1 MQTNLT
7 TSHSVNLISL
17 EKYFDEMVTLYE
29 SKIFPKVFL
38 LNGQK
43 GIGKFTLVMHF
54 LNYIFTKNETANYNV
69 KNKLI
74 NIKSNFHNSI
84 LNHTCSHII
93 FLKAEEGKNIKIEDA
108 RNLKSNLSSTSLSK
122 NERFIII
129 DDVEFLNTNSAN
141 ALLKILEEPS
151 TNNYFILINNQQ
163 ADLIETIYSRCLP
176 NNIYLTM
183 IQKKKIVE
191 YLLKKDKEVSIIEYD
206 GFLSPGL
213 YINYNKLLRKY
224 KIDITDDI
232 KQKIYKLLYA
242 FQKDKN
248 NVLISLSVFLIE
260 QYFYKLIK
268 EENAHIDFLIGLK
281 STLVNKINYFA
292 RYNLNI
298 KSVLNF
304 IELKLYNV

>member
-1 MQTNLT
+1 M
-7 TSHSVNLISL
+7 
-17 EKYFDEMVTLYE
+17 
-29 SKIFPKVFL
+29 
-38 LNGQK
+38 
-43 GIGKFTLVMHF
+43 
-54 LNYIFTKNETANYNV
+54 
-69 KNKLI
+69 
-74 NIKSNFHNSI
+74 
-84 LNHTCSHII
+84 
-93 FLKAEEGKNIKIEDA
+93 IKIST
-108 RNLKSNLSSTSLSK
+108 RLVILLPNIVLKFPLSRRGYLQSK